1 MRSRTRGTM
10 SLLILMTVWL
20 VAPLGHAQN
29 QQQPAV
35 QIPNPGV
42 PQIMTIEGNFVRA
55 VYNNEAYAIVG
66 YQVTNRSVGEEWV
79 MLDLGTS
86 LMEKV
91 PDETMKR
98 EALSLDIPDGK
109 TIQLASIQDYRANEA
124 KLQALQNRAKV
135 QRDSIN
141 YFPPMANQAC
151 RIGFFADLS
160 SRAMPYDQVEL
171 SDRRACVG
179 RLYFQIPGGITY
191 GQYFLN
197 IKYEKSQ
204 LRVPFRVFTKEEEK
218 TLSKNYKSIKKQIDE
233 TFRPPKKK

>member
-1 MRSRTRGTM
+1 MRTRTSATIGLFVLM
-10 SLLILMTVWL
+10 AAWLL
-20 VAPLGHAQN
+20 AGSGHAQG
-29 QQQPAV
+29 QQPPTV

-42 PQIMTIEGNFVRA
+42 PQIMTMEGSFVRA
-55 VYNNEAYAIVG
+55 VYNNEAYAIIG
-66 YQVTNRSVGEEWV
+66 YQVTNRSVGDEWV
-79 MLDLGTS
+79 MLDLGTT

-91 PDETMKR
+91 PDETLKR
-98 EALSLDIPDGK
+98 DALSLDIPDGK
-109 TIQLASIQDYRANEA
+109 TIQLASIQDYRANES
-124 KLQALQNRAKV
+124 KLQAMQNRAKV

-179 RLYFQIPGGITY
+179 RVYFQIPGGITY

-233 TFRPPKKK
+233 AFRPPKKK

>member
-55 VYNNEAYAIVG
+55 VYNNEAYAIIG

>member
-1 MRSRTRGTM
+1 MRTRISSTGAL
-10 SLLILMTVWL
+10 SFLMAGL
-20 VAPLGHAQN
+20 APGRCGARPG
-29 QQQPAV
+29 PAAADRCRF
-35 QIPNPGV
+35 PNPGV

-55 VYNNEAYAIVG
+55 AYNNESYVILG
-66 YQVTNRSVGEEWV
+66 YQVANRSVGEDWV
-79 MLDLGTS
+79 MLDVGMS

-91 PDETMKR
+91 PAYTLKR
-98 EALSLDIPDGK
+98 DALSLDTPGG
-109 TIQLASIQDYRANEA
+109 TIQLASIQDYRANEG

-179 RLYFQIPGGITY
+179 RLYFQIPDKIAY

-197 IKYEKSQ
+197 VKFEKG
-204 LRVPFRVFTKEEEK
+204 LIRVPFRVFTKEEEK
-218 TLSKNYKSIKKQIDE
+218 TLSKNYKSIKRQIDDA
-233 TFRPPKKK
+233 FKPKKS

>member
-1 MRSRTRGTM
+1 MRTGSSATM
-10 SLLILMTVWL
+10 ALSFLMAAGLL
-20 VAPLGHAQN
+20 AASGHAQG
-29 QQQPAV
+29 QQPPTV

-55 VYNNEAYAIVG
+55 AYNNEAYTILG
-66 YQVTNRSVGEEWV
+66 YQVANRSFGEEWV
-79 MLDLGTS
+79 MLDVGIA
-86 LMEKV
+86 LMEKAE
-91 PDETMKR
+91 DQTLKR
-98 EALSLDIPDGK
+98 DALSLDTPGG
-109 TIQLASIQDYRANEA
+109 TIQLASIQDYRANEG

-141 YFPPMANQAC
+141 YFPPMASQAC

-171 SDRRACVG
+171 SNRRACVG

-197 IKYEKSQ
+197 VKFENSQ

-218 TLSKNYKSIKKQIDE
+218 TLSKNFKSIKKQVDE
-233 TFRPPKKK
+233 AFRPPKKK

>member
-1 MRSRTRGTM
+1 MMMSKRGVR
-10 SLLILMTVWL
+10 LWAATV
-20 VAPLGHAQN
+20 ACLGAAVTIGAQEA
-29 QQQPAV
+29 QKPQV
-35 QIPNPGV
+35 KIPQPGV

-55 VYNNEAYAIVG
+55 AYNNEAYAIIG
-66 YQVTNRSVGEEWV
+66 YQVANRSVGEEWV

-86 LMEKV
+86 LMEKA
-91 PDETMKR
+91 PDETLKR
-98 EALSLDIPDGK
+98 DALSLDIPDGK
-109 TIQLASIQDYRANEA
+109 TIQLASIQDYRANEG

-141 YFPPMANQAC
+141 YFPPMASQAC

-171 SDRRACVG
+171 SNRRACVG

-218 TLSKNYKSIKKQIDE
+218 TLSKNYKSIKKQVDDA
-233 TFRPPKKK
+233 FRPPKKK

>member
-1 MRSRTRGTM
+1 MKTRTSAAIALSCSM
-10 SLLILMTVWL
+10 AAWLL
-20 VAPLGHAQN
+20 AASGHAQG
-29 QQQPAV
+29 QQPPTV

-42 PQIMTIEGNFVRA
+42 PQIMSIEGNFVRA
-55 VYNNEAYAIVG
+55 AYNNEAYAILG
-66 YQVTNRSVGEEWV
+66 YQVANRSVGEEWV
-79 MLDLGTS
+79 MLDVGIA

-91 PDETMKR
+91 PDQTLKR
-98 EALSLDIPDGK
+98 DALSLDTPDG
-109 TIQLASIQDYRANEA
+109 TIQLASIQDYRANEG

-141 YFPPMANQAC
+141 YFPPMASQAC

-179 RLYFQIPGGITY
+179 RVYFQIPGGIKY
-191 GQYFLN
+191 GQYWLN
-197 IKYEKSQ
+197 LKFEKSQ

-218 TLSKNYKSIKKQIDE
+218 TLSKNYKSIKKQVDE
-233 TFRPPKKK
+233 AFRPKKK

>member
-1 MRSRTRGTM
+1 MRMRI
-10 SLLILMTVWL
+10 SLVTALSIPVAAWL
-20 VAPLGHAQN
+20 LAASGHAQG
-29 QQQPAV
+29 QQPPTV

-42 PQIMTIEGNFVRA
+42 PQIMTLEGNFVRVA
-55 VYNNEAYAIVG
+55 YNNEAYAIIG
-66 YQVTNRSVGEEWV
+66 YQVANRSVGEEWV
-79 MLDLGTS
+79 MLDLGTT

-91 PDETMKR
+91 PDYTMKR
-98 EALSLDIPDGK
+98 DALSLDIPDGK
-109 TIQLASIQDYRANEA
+109 TIQLASIQDYRANEG

-141 YFPPMANQAC
+141 YFPPMASQAC

-179 RLYFQIPGGITY
+179 RVYFQIPGGIVY

-218 TLSKNYKSIKKQIDE
+218 TLSKNYKSIKKQVDE

>member
-1 MRSRTRGTM
+1 MRNRIRETLALSVVLAGWVLA
-10 SLLILMTVWL
+10 SS
-20 VAPLGHAQN
+20 GHAQG
-29 QQQPAV
+29 QQPPTV

-55 VYNNEAYAIVG
+55 AYNNEAYAILG
-66 YQVTNRSVGEEWV
+66 YQVANRSVGEEWV

-91 PDETMKR
+91 PDQTLKR
-98 EALSLDIPDGK
+98 DALSLDIPDGK
-109 TIQLASIQDYRANEA
+109 TIQLASIQDYRANEG
-124 KLQALQNRAKV
+124 KLQALQNRARV

-179 RLYFQIPGGITY
+179 RVYFQIPGGIAY

-233 TFRPPKKK
+233 AFRPKKK

>member
-1 MRSRTRGTM
+1 
-10 SLLILMTVWL
+10 
-20 VAPLGHAQN
+20 
-29 QQQPAV
+29 V

-55 VYNNEAYAIVG
+55 AYNNEAYAIIG
-66 YQVTNRSVGEEWV
+66 YQVANRSVGEEWV

-86 LMEKV
+86 LMEKA
-91 PDETMKR
+91 PDETLKR
-98 EALSLDIPDGK
+98 DALSLDIPDGK
-109 TIQLASIQDYRANEA
+109 TIQLASIQDYRANEG

-141 YFPPMANQAC
+141 YFPPMASQAC

-171 SDRRACVG
+171 SNRRACVG

-218 TLSKNYKSIKKQIDE
+218 TLSKNYKSIKKQVDDA
-233 TFRPPKKK
+233 FKPPKKK

>member
-1 MRSRTRGTM
+1 MRTRTGATIALSFLM
-10 SLLILMTVWL
+10 AAWLL
-20 VAPLGHAQN
+20 APSGHAQG
-29 QQQPAV
+29 QQPPTV

-55 VYNNEAYAIVG
+55 AYNNEAYVILG
-66 YQVTNRSVGEEWV
+66 YQVANRSVGEEWV
-79 MLDLGTS
+79 MLDVGIT

-91 PDETMKR
+91 PDFTLKR
-98 EALSLDIPDGK
+98 DALSLDTPGG
-109 TIQLASIQDYRANEA
+109 TIQLASIQDYRANEGQ
-124 KLQALQNRAKV
+124 LQALQNRAKV

-141 YFPPMANQAC
+141 YFPPMASQAC

-179 RLYFQIPGGITY
+179 RVYFQLPGKIDY
-191 GQYFLN
+191 GQYWLN
-197 IKYEKSQ
+197 VKFEKSQ

-218 TLSKNYKSIKKQIDE
+218 TLSKNYKSIKKQVDE
-233 TFRPPKKK
+233 AFRPPKKK

>member
-10 SLLILMTVWL
+10 SLLILITVWL
-20 VAPLGHAQN
+20 VAPSGHAQN
-29 QQQPAV
+29 QQPPAV
-35 QIPNPGV
+35 QIPNAGV

-55 VYNNEAYAIVG
+55 TYNNEAYAILG

-91 PDETMKR
+91 PDETLKR
-98 EALSLDIPDGK
+98 DALSLDIPDGK

-218 TLSKNYKSIKKQIDE
+218 TLSKNYKSIKKQIDDA
-233 TFRPPKKK
+233 FRPPKKK

>member
-1 MRSRTRGTM
+1 
-10 SLLILMTVWL
+10 
-20 VAPLGHAQN
+20 
-29 QQQPAV
+29 
-35 QIPNPGV
+35 
-42 PQIMTIEGNFVRA
+42 
-55 VYNNEAYAIVG
+55 
-66 YQVTNRSVGEEWV
+66 

-86 LMEKV
+86 LMEKA
-91 PDETMKR
+91 PDETLKR
-98 EALSLDIPDGK
+98 DALSLDIPDGK
-109 TIQLASIQDYRANEA
+109 TIQLASIQDYRANEG

-141 YFPPMANQAC
+141 YFPPMASQAC

-171 SDRRACVG
+171 SNRRACVG

-218 TLSKNYKSIKKQIDE
+218 TLSKNYKSIKKQVDDA
-233 TFRPPKKK
+233 FRPPKKK